1 MIRLNY
7 TFDDIS
13 FTYELDDKAAIN
25 YIKRVYTDDELIND
39 FIEYVYPHLSKQDK
53 EMLDN
58 DYGFDGTP
66 ESIKFMSDADLDN
79 FMSQQVIY
87 SLLDSDIYNPE
98 LEDYFED
105 EAYAKF
111 NEGNPEDEWQADY
124 NRERL

>member
-25 YIKRVYTDDELIND
+25 YIKRVYTDDELIDD

-58 DYGFDGTP
+58 EYGFDGTP
-66 ESIKFMSDADLDN
+66 ESIKFMSDATLDD
-79 FMSQQVIY
+79 FMSQQVID

-105 EAYAKF
+105 EAYAEF
-111 NEGNPEDEWQADY
+111 NEGNPEDEWRADY

>member
-13 FTYELDDKAAIN
+13 FTYELDTDAAVD

-66 ESIKFMSDADLDN
+66 ESIKFMSDEDLDN
-79 FMSQQVIY
+79 FMSQQVID

-105 EAYAKF
+105 EAYAEF
-111 NEGNPEDEWQADY
+111 NEGNPEDEWRADY